1 MSLPLWVHQAI
12 RNINKENFSNEQ
24 MKEIVLLL
32 GGFWAG
38 SYSKE
43 EFENTYDVELDY
55 KEYRNKDSVS
65 VFSFPE

>member
-1 MSLPLWVHQAI
+1 MSLPLPVRQAI
-12 RNINKENFSNEQ
+12 RIINEANLSSEQRKE
-24 MKEIVLLL
+24 MLLHL
-32 GGFWAG
+32 DGFWAG

-65 VFSFPE
+65 VFCFPE